1 MTAWLSFD
9 ARRDVVLI
17 DDPSGHVR
25 YEPDFVDA
33 EDAAVW
39 MDSLHASLPW
49 RAQRRM
55 MYERDVAVPRLTA
68 HLHRDDADLPPF
80 LVQLAER
87 LDRECGVHFDSLGFN
102 LYRDGNDSV
111 APHNDRLTELVDGAP
126 IALVSLGVTRSM
138 VITTKSRPVRSLHLP
153 LEAGSLLVMDWRSQH
168 HYDHAIPKER
178 HVSGARISI
187 AFRCRREG
195 GTRWR

>member
-1 MTAWLSFD
+1 MSAWLPFD
-9 ARRDVVLI
+9 AQREVVLI
-17 DDPSGHVR
+17 DDRTGHVR
-25 YEPDFVDA
+25 YEPGFVDA
-33 EDAAVW
+33 ADAAAW
-39 MDSLHASLPW
+39 MDTLHGALPW
-49 RAQRRM
+49 RAQRRT

-68 HLHRDDADLPPF
+68 HLQRDDPAVPSF
-80 LVQLAER
+80 LARLAGR
-87 LDRECGVHFDSLGFN
+87 LDEACGVRFDSLGFN

-111 APHNDRLTELVDGAP
+111 APHNDRLAELVDGAP
-126 IALVSLGVTRSM
+126 IALVSLGVTRTM
-138 VITTKSRPVRSLHLP
+138 AITTKARPVRSLHLP
-153 LEAGSLLVMDWRSQH
+153 LDAGSLLVMDWRSQH